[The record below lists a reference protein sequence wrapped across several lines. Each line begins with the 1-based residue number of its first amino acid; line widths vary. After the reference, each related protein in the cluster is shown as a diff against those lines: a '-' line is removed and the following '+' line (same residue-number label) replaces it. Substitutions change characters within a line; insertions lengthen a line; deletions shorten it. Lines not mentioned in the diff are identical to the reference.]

1 MKLTKEMMA
10 VCKGMTALET
20 EIGLAQRRVDNP
32 YTRDGQVLPDTTQK
46 FNADTLAR
54 LQSIRSAFEILT
66 NN

>member
-1 MKLTKEMMA
+1 MKLTNEMMT
-10 VCKGMTALET
+10 VCKGMAALET

-32 YTRDGQVLPDTTQK
+32 YTKDGEALSDTTQK